1 MWFESNINKLAK
13 NLFYAAFGTPFQ
25 ETWGILNIN
34 KIRSNTWQGE
44 YFICGVWI
52 LGYKRFDCRNL
63 ILKNLLFGLKF
74 KKNALKFTWSEL
86 ILTYLA
92 VIVWNKRILSKTAAI
107 LWGIRMTEAGC
118 KISIFEKKPY

>member
-63 ILKNLLFGLKF
+63 ILKNLLFGLKL
-74 KKNALKFTWSEL
+74 KKCPKIHLVWTNP
-86 ILTYLA
+86 YLLSSDCIEQKD
-92 VIVWNKRILSKTAAI
+92 IVKNGSNFMRNKDD
-107 LWGIRMTEAGC
+107 WGRL
-118 KISIFEKKPY
+118 